1 MGLLWGTIAQTC
13 NNKKQKQEKM
23 VQRHNIPEGTLLMI
37 FKTYYDLY
45 ERKTFES

>member
-13 NNKKQKQEKM
+13 EDKKQKQEKM
-23 VQRHNIPEGTLLMI
+23 VQSHNIQEGTLTMI
-37 FKTYYDLY
+37 FKTYYDLH